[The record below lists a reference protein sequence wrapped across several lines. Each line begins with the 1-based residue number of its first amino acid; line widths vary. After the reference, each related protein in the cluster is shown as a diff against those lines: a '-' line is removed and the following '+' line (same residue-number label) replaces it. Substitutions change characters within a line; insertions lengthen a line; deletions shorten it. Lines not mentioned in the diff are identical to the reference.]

1 MKRYLLTAV
10 LLSFFC
16 ITQAQ
21 LQVTGKVQTEFLEP
35 LSNATISMEPA
46 ERSTQANENGE
57 FQLSVPEKGS
67 YMLRIHYLG
76 NQVYAKTVR
85 VQNKNQ
91 YVGLITV
98 KSAAVEMDEVSVT
111 GYKSPMVLEKPTYN
125 VAKIPLRNLEN
136 AQVYSVID
144 GSLLDQQL
152 IFNVDEGSRNITGLQ
167 NIWNATSRSGDGG
180 AYVSLR
186 GFVSTNTLRNGLA
199 GGISGTV
206 DAANLE
212 RLEVLKGPSG
222 TLFGNVLA
230 SYGGMINRITKKAED
245 HNFGSA
251 SLSGGSNNML
261 RAQVDVNRV
270 LNREKTAL
278 FRLNAAYNSE
288 SSFQNSDLKTSYF
301 FVSPTFTYSPNT
313 RTHIT
318 LEAEYTQGKS
328 SNMGQMLGFSYPDTQ
343 YGVRSIKDFPI
354 DYNLSL
360 QGDGLD
366 QDYRNLNLFG
376 VLDYEI
382 SPFIKSSTNVSFSQN
397 YSDGFGAYYYFV
409 PNSVATSVE
418 SATGTDYVQ
427 RADQSTR
434 DSKKNYFQIQQN
446 FNADFKIGS
455 MRNRMVIG
463 LDYLR
468 VRDKQFFYGSSF
480 DMINVTDA
488 LVDITAFNG
497 TNMGAKYAA
506 GEVDFTY
513 PLDGTTETYSAYVAD
528 VLDLTDNLNIM
539 AGVRFD
545 YFDNIGGLVGA
556 IESEKYD
563 QVTVSPK
570 FGVVY
575 QPIKSIWSVFG
586 SYQNSFTNK
595 GMYLAEGEVT
605 KTADPEF
612 ANQWEVGSKVE
623 LLGKRLNGTVSYYHV
638 LVDNV
643 LRAVP
648 TSVIGE
654 QVQDGTRLSE
664 GIELEVQ
671 GTPINGLN
679 VLAGFAYNNS
689 KYTKADADVQGRRP
703 GTATSPYLANF
714 YASYSL
720 LRGKAQG
727 LGLGVGGNYAS
738 AYDVVNSVSMGTI
751 ELPEYFLLNANVF
764 YDYKAKYRF
773 GIKVDNITDQKYW
786 VGWGNAVPQK
796 LRSFAANI
804 TYKF

>member
-1 MKRYLLTAV
+1 MKKYLLTAILMTTICLV
-10 LLSFFC
+10 H
-16 ITQAQ
+16 AQ
-21 LQVTGKVQTEFLEP
+21 LQVSGKIQTEFLEP
-35 LSNATISMEPA
+35 LSNATITIEP
-46 ERSTQANENGE
+46 STEQVQAGEDGE
-57 FQLSVPEKGS
+57 FQLNVPQKGN
-67 YMLRIHYLG
+67 YTLRIQYLG
-76 NQVYAKTVR
+76 NEVFKKNVR
-85 VQNKNQ
+85 VQNQNQ
-91 YVGLITV
+91 YLGLITV
-98 KSAAVEMDEVSVT
+98 KSAAVQMDEVNVT

-125 VAKIPLRNLEN
+125 VAKIPLKNLEN

-144 GSLLDQQL
+144 RSLLDQQL

-186 GFVSTNTLRNGLA
+186 GFVSSNTLRNGLA

-230 SYGGMINRITKKAED
+230 GYGGMINRITKKAED

-251 SLSGGSNNML
+251 SLSGGSNNMH
-261 RAQVDVNRV
+261 RAQLDINRV
-270 LNREKTAL
+270 LNEGKTAL
-278 FRLNAAYNSE
+278 FRVNAAYNSE
-288 SSFQNSDLKTSYF
+288 ASFQNNDLKTSYF
-301 FVSPTFTYSPNT
+301 FISPTFTYSPNQ
-313 RTHIT
+313 RTHVT
-318 LEAEYTQGKS
+318 VEAEYTQGKS
-328 SNMGQMLGFSYPDTQ
+328 SNMGQMLGFSFSDKQ
-343 YGVRSIKDFPI
+343 YGVNSIKDFPI

-360 QGDGLD
+360 QGEGLD

-382 SPFIKSSTNVSFSQN
+382 SPFLRSSTNVSFSQN

-409 PNSVATSVE
+409 PNSIATGDE
-418 SATGTDYVQ
+418 NATGTDYIT
-427 RADQSTR
+427 RADQSTQ

-455 MRNRMVIG
+455 MRNRLVLG

-468 VRDKQFFYGSSF
+468 VRDKQYFYGTTY
-480 DMINVTDA
+480 DMINMTDA
-488 LVDITAFNG
+488 AVDITAFNG
-497 TNMGAKYAA
+497 RNMRAKYAA

-528 VLDLTDNLNIM
+528 VLDLTDNVNVM

-570 FGVVY
+570 FGIVY

-605 KTADPEF
+605 KSAEPEF

-623 LLGKRLNGTVSYYHV
+623 LLGKRLNGTISYYHV
-638 LVDNV
+638 VVDNV
-643 LRAVP
+643 LRAIP

-664 GIELEVQ
+664 GFELELQ

-689 KYTKADADVQGRRP
+689 KYTKADADVEGRRP
-703 GTATSPYLANF
+703 ATATSPYLANF

-720 LRGKAQG
+720 LNGKVK
-727 LGLGVGGNYAS
+727 GLGVGIGGNYAS
-738 AYDVVNSVSMGTI
+738 SYDVVNSVSMGRI
-751 ELPEYFLLNANVF
+751 ELPAYFLLNANVF
-764 YDYKAKYRF
+764 FDYKAKYRF
-773 GIKVDNITDQKYW
+773 GLKADNITDQKYW
-786 VGWGNAVPQK
+786 IGWGNAVPQK
-796 LRSFAANI
+796 LRSFSASV

>member
-1 MKRYLLTAV
+1 MKRYLLTAL
-10 LLSFFC
+10 LLSFFNM
-16 ITQAQ
+16 TQAQ

-35 LSNATISMEPA
+35 LTNATISMEPA

-85 VQNKNQ
+85 VQNQNQ

-144 GSLLDQQL
+144 GNLLDQQL

-230 SYGGMINRITKKAED
+230 GYGGMINRITKKAED

-251 SLSGGSNNML
+251 SLAGGSNNML

-270 LNREKTAL
+270 LNDEKTAL
-278 FRLNAAYNSE
+278 FRLNAAYNTE
-288 SSFQNSDLKTSYF
+288 SSFQNSNLKTSYF

-343 YGVRSIKDFPI
+343 YGVRSIKDFSI

-376 VLDYEI
+376 ILDYEI
-382 SPFIKSSTNVSFSQN
+382 SPFIKSSTNISFSQN

-409 PNSVATSVE
+409 PNSVATGVE
-418 SATGTDYVQ
+418 SAAGTDYVQ

-455 MRNRMVIG
+455 MRNRMVLG

-468 VRDKQFFYGSSF
+468 VRDKQYFYGSSF

-488 LVDITAFNG
+488 VVDITAFNG
-497 TNMGAKYAA
+497 TNMWTKYAA
-506 GEVDFTY
+506 GDVDFTY
-513 PLDGTTETYSAYVAD
+513 PLDGTMETY
-528 VLDLTDNLNIM
+528 
-539 AGVRFD
+539 
-545 YFDNIGGLVGA
+545 
-556 IESEKYD
+556 
-563 QVTVSPK
+563 
-570 FGVVY
+570 
-575 QPIKSIWSVFG
+575 
-586 SYQNSFTNK
+586 
-595 GMYLAEGEVT
+595 
-605 KTADPEF
+605 
-612 ANQWEVGSKVE
+612 
-623 LLGKRLNGTVSYYHV
+623 
-638 LVDNV
+638 
-643 LRAVP
+643 
-648 TSVIGE
+648 
-654 QVQDGTRLSE
+654 
-664 GIELEVQ
+664 
-671 GTPINGLN
+671 
-679 VLAGFAYNNS
+679 
-689 KYTKADADVQGRRP
+689 
-703 GTATSPYLANF
+703 
-714 YASYSL
+714 
-720 LRGKAQG
+720 
-727 LGLGVGGNYAS
+727 
-738 AYDVVNSVSMGTI
+738 
-751 ELPEYFLLNANVF
+751 
-764 YDYKAKYRF
+764 
-773 GIKVDNITDQKYW
+773 
-786 VGWGNAVPQK
+786 
-796 LRSFAANI
+796 
-804 TYKF
+804 